1 MKRTGMAS
9 SKKSLEYLRKPMND
23 IFWIFYNF
31 DFLSLGFVS
40 KVEKGKKIYRGWKG
54 LGLLWSYLV

>member
-1 MKRTGMAS
+1 
-9 SKKSLEYLRKPMND
+9 MND

-40 KVEKGKKIYRGWKG
+40 KVEKGKFFYRGWKG